1 MRVSLVVAFLALGS
15 FLLSSCNQVL
25 AITQN
30 PTSTSATLDDVS
42 DFKIDPGA
50 LEVGD
55 SLISPASS
63 LYFLKA
69 LRERIESLMS
79 GSPQVLAQRDLEFS
93 VRRLREVKSLIEEKR
108 EDLIETTLERY
119 KNHLNILKGVPNGD
133 EGLAVALTL
142 YYQTSN
148 PAAKRSIRASIS
160 AVIRYNEELMNNLQ
174 NDILKKQL
182 SDNVS
187 LRQIAA
193 CQFLAKET
201 ALSDLNQT
209 EKVLLQEEA
218 GRCMKSVE
226 KNFQP
231 QLQQIKESI

>member
-1 MRVSLVVAFLALGS
+1 
-15 FLLSSCNQVL
+15 
-25 AITQN
+25 
-30 PTSTSATLDDVS
+30 
-42 DFKIDPGA
+42 
-50 LEVGD
+50 
-55 SLISPASS
+55 
-63 LYFLKA
+63 
-69 LRERIESLMS
+69 
-79 GSPQVLAQRDLEFS
+79 
-93 VRRLREVKSLIEEKR
+93 
-108 EDLIETTLERY
+108 
-119 KNHLNILKGVPNGD
+119 
-133 EGLAVALTL
+133 
-142 YYQTSN
+142 
-148 PAAKRSIRASIS
+148 
-160 AVIRYNEELMNNLQ
+160 MNNLQ